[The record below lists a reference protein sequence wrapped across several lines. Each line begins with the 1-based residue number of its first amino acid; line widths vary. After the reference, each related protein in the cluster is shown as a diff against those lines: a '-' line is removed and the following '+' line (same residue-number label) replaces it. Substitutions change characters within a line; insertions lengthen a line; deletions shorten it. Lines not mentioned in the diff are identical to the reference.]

1 MNAPLTPSML
11 QPAAST
17 DWPENAVPESWID
30 SLFARMSAMYGAK
43 FADLW
48 RGTDL
53 AVVRRLWGVEL
64 ASVSR
69 DELKA
74 GVDALTKRPF
84 PPTLPEFL
92 SLCRPP
98 VNYDAALYEA
108 AQQMRLRADGRDEW
122 SNPAFY
128 WAAVRVGDFD
138 MLNLPHGALIKRFTA
153 ALDDVLRG
161 EVQPVPKRDI
171 TAIPAPG
178 KTRAQPEKVQAAV
191 AEAKALRK
199 EVGNREWAKRI
210 LERQKRGE
218 KMALAVV
225 QMAKRALGIL
235 DEVAA

>member
-74 GVDALTKRPF
+74 GVDALVKRPF

-92 SLCRPP
+92 ALCRPP

-122 SNPAFY
+122 SSPAFY
-128 WAAVRVGDFD
+128 WAAVKVGDFD

-153 ALDDVLRG
+153 ALDEVMRG
-161 EVQPVPKRDI
+161 EVPPVPKRDI

-199 EVGNREWAKRI
+199 EIGNREWAKRI

-225 QMAKRALGIL
+225 QMAKRALGIA

>member
-11 QPAAST
+11 SPAAST
-17 DWPENAVPESWID
+17 DWPQDAVPESWID
-30 SLFARMSAMYGAK
+30 SLFARMSGLYGAK

-53 AVVRRLWGVEL
+53 SVVRRLWGTEL
-64 ASVSR
+64 TTVTR
-69 DELKA
+69 DELKR
-74 GVDALTKRPF
+74 GVDGLRNRPF

-92 SLCRPP
+92 ALCKPP

-108 AQQMRLRADGRDEW
+108 AQQMRLRADGKDEW

-128 WAAVRVGDFD
+128 WAAVKVGDFD

-153 ALDDVLRG
+153 ALDEVLRG
-161 EVQPVPKRDI
+161 EVAPVPKRDI
-171 TAIPAPG
+171 TALPAPG
-178 KTRAQPEKVQAAV
+178 KTRARPEKVQAAV
-191 AEAKALRK
+191 AEVKAMRK

-218 KMALAVV
+218 KLALAVV
-225 QMAKRALGIL
+225 QMAKRALGIVE
-235 DEVAA
+235 EVVA